1 MIERGVGVED
11 LKEYQD
17 LITTKDR
24 TEQSGTA
31 ATRVDPI
38 TGQPISQAL
47 DVTEEG
53 LPTAEA
59 ATADFVASDYTPD
72 GGNTTIDDT
81 PAYKK
86 AASREAAVGEAAE
99 RTAAELGN
107 SSFSR
112 L

>member
-1 MIERGVGVED
+1 M
-11 LKEYQD
+11 LQK
-17 LITTKDR
+17 
-24 TEQSGTA
+24 
-31 ATRVDPI
+31 RVYLQQKP
-38 TGQPISQAL
+38 
-47 DVTEEG
+47 
-53 LPTAEA
+53 

-107 SSFSR
+107 GSFSR